1 MALLKLTCVL
11 AISLGIFCAQLCAQ
25 PLDTMLVLEMSEG
38 TEHATGL
45 IRPRAFPED
54 DRAGVVGFL
63 STAEVFQA
71 LTEDRDKLA
80 AALQR
85 AGFRAGGAI
94 VQGGRVA
101 TVSNVT
107 AGVGA
112 ALFKACGEFGAQA
125 ATERKRAIVI
135 VFGSE
140 DPSLGAQLGSLKAL
154 LSSAGIRLYAVAVQ
168 RIDPH
173 GSPLSP
179 RTGVSY
185 PFPVMT
191 ARLLSELAGESGG
204 RIFQRNWDLKK
215 ILAEAHRP

>member
-1 MALLKLTCVL
+1 MTLLRL
-11 AISLGIFCAQLCAQ
+11 AAGLAVSLGVLCGQ

-45 IRPRAFPED
+45 IRPGAFPED

-63 STAEVFQA
+63 RTAQVLQP

-94 VQGGRVA
+94 VQGDRVKTA
-101 TVSNVT
+101 SNLSV
-107 AGVGA
+107 GVAA
-112 ALFKACGEFGAQA
+112 ALFKACGEVGEGGAS
-125 ATERKRAIVI
+125 ERKRAIVV
-135 VFGSE
+135 VFGTE
-140 DPSLGAQLGSLKAL
+140 DPNLSTHLDALKAM
-154 LSSAGIRLYAVAVQ
+154 LSAASARLYAVAVQ

-173 GSPLSP
+173 ESPLSG

-185 PFPVMT
+185 PFPVTTVQLM
-191 ARLLSELAGESGG
+191 SQLAGESGG
-204 RIFQRNWDLKK
+204 RVFQRNWDLRK
-215 ILAEAHRP
+215 ILADARKP